1 MLVQERQDRIQ
12 NALYRAITFFEVVGY
27 APLWT
32 ECVTWMEWGHED
44 GEAPSAGECAA
55 ARDTLIADRILEAQG
70 GRVARRGSM
79 EGFMRRLHDA
89 DITFPRKLRRACR
102 VARHLA
108 RIADVR
114 FVALV
119 NTTALGVARN
129 DSDLDFFVIV
139 RDGGIWSTR
148 LLSATPYRIFGRL
161 ASATAKDMRPDAVC
175 LSYFMTDADL
185 DLSSHMLS
193 PASAVATAVPQDD
206 PYFRYWFLSMLP
218 LFDDGISREL
228 WEQNGTI
235 RERHRLARPWIL
247 SPDISVRAP
256 RFRLALPRFLEPL
269 ARRIQMRWFPARIRD
284 RMNADTTVIVNDRVL
299 KFHVDDARE
308 KYREEYENRLRA

>member
-12 NALYRAITFFEVVGY
+12 DALSRAVTFFEVVGY

-32 ECVTWMEWGHED
+32 ECMTWMEWDHED
-44 GEAPSAGECAA
+44 GDLPSAGEYAT
-55 ARDTLIADRILEAQG
+55 ARDALIADGALEAQG

-79 EGFMRRLHDA
+79 EGFMRRLRDA
-89 DITFPRKLRRACR
+89 DVTFPRKLRRACR

-108 RIADVR
+108 RISDVR

-119 NTTALGVARN
+119 NTTALGAARN

-175 LSYFMTDADL
+175 LSYFVTDANL
-185 DLSSHMLS
+185 DLSSHML
-193 PASAVATAVPQDD
+193 VPDD
-206 PYFRYWFLSMLP
+206 PYFRYWFLSLLP
-218 LFDDGISREL
+218 LFDDGVSREL
-228 WEQNGTI
+228 WEKNGAI
-235 RERHRLARPWIL
+235 RERHRIARPWIP
-247 SPDISVRAP
+247 SPDIAVRAP

-308 KYREEYENRLRA
+308 KYRGEYENRLRA

>member
-1 MLVQERQDRIQ
+1 MLIQERQDRIRY
-12 NALYRAITFFEVVGY
+12 ALYRAIAFFEVVGY

-32 ECVTWMEWGHED
+32 ECVTWMEWGPED

-55 ARDTLIADRILEAQG
+55 ARDTLIADGALEAQG

-79 EGFMRRLHDA
+79 EGFMRRLRDA
-89 DITFPRKLRRACR
+89 DSVFPRKLRRACR

-108 RIADVR
+108 RFADVR

-161 ASATAKDMRPDAVC
+161 ASATAKDIRPDAVC
-175 LSYFMTDADL
+175 LSYFVTDANL
-185 DLSSHMLS
+185 DLSSHML
-193 PASAVATAVPQDD
+193 VPDD

-218 LFDDGISREL
+218 LFDDGVSRGL
-228 WEQNGTI
+228 WEKNGVI
-235 RERHRLARPWIL
+235 RENHRLARSWIP
-247 SPDISVRAP
+247 SPDIAVRAP

-269 ARRIQMRWFPARIRD
+269 TRRIQMKWFPSRIRD
-284 RMNADTTVIVNDRVL
+284 RMNRDTAVIVNDRVL

-308 KYREEYENRLRA
+308 KYREEYEKKIQMTNSK